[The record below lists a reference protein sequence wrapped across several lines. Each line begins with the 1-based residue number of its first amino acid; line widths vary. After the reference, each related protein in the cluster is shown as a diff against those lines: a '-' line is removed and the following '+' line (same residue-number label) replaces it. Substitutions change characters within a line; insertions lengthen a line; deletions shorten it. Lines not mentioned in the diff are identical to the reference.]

1 MPAARVIELEQFYY
15 LSHFKELLGEVE
27 QKHRGLLTPESRK
40 FLDEFRL
47 LSRNAQALYVR
58 IANRKG
64 YLFSFAQLQYQELG
78 QVENTIAELSAGGW
92 VRPLNESDQ
101 VAYLRSTTK
110 TRLVETLRTKEPDG
124 DWRASWKKDLLVSYA
139 TKFQLSEFADDK
151 ALREMV
157 VQGRADELNYLFF
170 LYFGR
175 IETALT
181 KFALRDLGLI
191 RSNKMQASSRAAFDS
206 DVAAKQAYF
215 FATLIL
221 QIEEATEV
229 ELVEIANQ
237 VDQWPAGSDEDLL
250 DQRERALNKL
260 GRRLEQSK
268 NLDVALD
275 IYQQATTYP
284 STERA
289 VRLLLKRK
297 DLDQA
302 DEKLKQLIA
311 QPSSDEELLFAE
323 DLYARTFGEQR
334 RSPMTDWLRA
344 AESIDLDESGRG
356 SVERSVSMS
365 LAKQGAQV
373 FMNRE

>member
-1 MPAARVIELEQFYY
+1 MPVAGVIKLEQFYY

-27 QKHRGLLTPESRK
+27 RKHRGLLTPESRK

-78 QVENTIAELSAGGW
+78 QVEDAIGELSTGGW
-92 VRPLNESDQ
+92 VRPVNESDQ

-110 TRLVETLRTKEPDG
+110 TRLVEILRTKEPDG
-124 DWRASWKKDLLVSYA
+124 NWRASWKKELLVSYA
-139 TKFQLSEFADDK
+139 TKFQLSEFVDDQT
-151 ALREMV
+151 RQEMV

-175 IETALT
+175 IETGLT

-215 FATLIL
+215 FATLSL
-221 QIEEATEV
+221 QVEEATEV

-237 VDQWPAGSDEDLL
+237 VDQWPTGSDEDLL

-260 GRRLEQSK
+260 GRRLEQ
-268 NLDVALD
+268 
-275 IYQQATTYP
+275 
-284 STERA
+284 
-289 VRLLLKRK
+289 
-297 DLDQA
+297 
-302 DEKLKQLIA
+302 KQ
-311 QPSSDEELLFAE
+311 
-323 DLYARTFGEQR
+323 
-334 RSPMTDWLRA
+334 
-344 AESIDLDESGRG
+344 ESGRCFGYLPTGNDLSFYRASSTSVTETKGLG
-356 SVERSVSMS
+356 SSR
-365 LAKQGAQV
+365 
-373 FMNRE
+373 RETEATDCSAIIR